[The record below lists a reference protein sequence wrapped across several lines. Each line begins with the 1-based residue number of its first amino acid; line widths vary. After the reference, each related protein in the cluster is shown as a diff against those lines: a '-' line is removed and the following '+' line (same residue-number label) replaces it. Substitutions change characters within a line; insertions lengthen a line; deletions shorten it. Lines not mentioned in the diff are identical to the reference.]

1 MNDRRAIT
9 KLCEA
14 LRDLLD
20 QLEDIG
26 IYMPGHDEGQWADA
40 AGLSFKKAETALAKY
55 CIDGYLDR
63 MSRKHNRNP
72 TEEN

>member
-9 KLCEA
+9 ELCEA
-14 LRDLLD
+14 LRDLLE

-26 IYMPGHDEGQWADA
+26 VYMPGHDA

-55 CIDGYLDR
+55 CIDVYLDR
-63 MSRKHNRNP
+63 LLRKHHS
-72 TEEN
+72 